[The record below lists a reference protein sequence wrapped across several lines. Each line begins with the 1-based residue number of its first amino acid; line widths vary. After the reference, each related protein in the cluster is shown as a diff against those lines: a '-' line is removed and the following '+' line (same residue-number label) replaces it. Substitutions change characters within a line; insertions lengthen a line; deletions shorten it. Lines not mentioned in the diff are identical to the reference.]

1 MEQELQ
7 DLKLFIEHHFID
19 EIDRLND
26 HDFGYFSFVLVS
38 QAIEILGACLDDKP
52 FRAKNQSRKRFEIA
66 IRALFPTHYQRLN
79 YKGWLYENF
88 RCNMSHLFVPSN
100 SIMLLTKNQANE
112 TQIHLSKENDC
123 VIFIAEDFQRDLRKA
138 CLYLFKKMEKGQ
150 IKPKKIGISLQQQ
163 IKKD

>member
-1 MEQELQ
+1 MQQELQ

-19 EIDRLND
+19 EIKRLNE
-26 HDFGYFSFVLVS
+26 HEFGYFSFVLIS

-52 FRAKNQSRKRFEIA
+52 FRAKNQSRKRFDLA
-66 IRALFPTHYQRLN
+66 IRALFSPQYQRLN

-100 SIMLLTKNQANE
+100 SIKLLTKNEADE
-112 TQIHLSKENDC
+112 IQIHLSKIDNT
-123 VIFIAEDFQRDLRKA
+123 VIFIAEDFQKDLRKA
-138 CLYLFKKMEKGQ
+138 CLYLFKKMDKGQ
-150 IKPKKIGISLQQQ
+150 IKPKKIGISLQQ

>member
-7 DLKLFIEHHFID
+7 DLKLFIEHHFVN
-19 EIDRLND
+19 EIDRLNE
-26 HDFGYFSFVLVS
+26 HHFGYFSFVLIS

-52 FRAKNQSRKRFEIA
+52 FRAKNQSRKRFELA
-66 IRALFPTHYQRLN
+66 IRALFPPQYQRLN

-100 SIMLLTKNQANE
+100 SIILLTKNQATE
-112 TQIHLSKENDC
+112 TQTHLSLEGNS
-123 VIFIAEDFQRDLRKA
+123 VIFIAEDFQKDLRKA

-150 IKPKKIGISLQQQ
+150 IKSKKIGISLQQV
-163 IKKD
+163 KKD